1 MLRTY
6 YAQHAV
12 NNIGYKILPAEA
24 PEGYF
29 PSRSSK
35 IFTDQAEKDILFNP
49 IHWAYGLSQKIDRT

>member
-1 MLRTY
+1 MLRAYTR
-6 YAQHAV
+6 HAV
-12 NNIGYKILPAEA
+12 NSIGYKILPAEV

-49 IHWAYGLSQKIDRT
+49 IHWAYELSEKIARS